1 MHNPLNS
8 IRRTPIAINMTP
20 MIDVTFLLIIFFL
33 VSSHLSK
40 QENNVKLNLPIAEN
54 ALTNELILAQ
64 QSVTLNVL
72 ENGEIKL
79 GANPIDR
86 QQLASVLGEK
96 NAQVDGKLQ
105 VRIRCGEETPYGQ
118 VGPILR
124 QLVAAEVTDVIF
136 AVFDDKSGG
145 QP

>member
-1 MHNPLNS
+1 
-8 IRRTPIAINMTP
+8 MTP

-54 ALTNELILAQ
+54 GLTNELILAQ

-72 ENGEIKL
+72 DNGEIRL
-79 GANPIDR
+79 GANPIAR
-86 QQLASVLGEK
+86 ERIAMVLGEE
-96 NAQVDGKLQ
+96 NAKADGKLQ

-124 QLVAAEVTDVIF
+124 QLVAAEVTDVVF

-145 QP
+145 RQ